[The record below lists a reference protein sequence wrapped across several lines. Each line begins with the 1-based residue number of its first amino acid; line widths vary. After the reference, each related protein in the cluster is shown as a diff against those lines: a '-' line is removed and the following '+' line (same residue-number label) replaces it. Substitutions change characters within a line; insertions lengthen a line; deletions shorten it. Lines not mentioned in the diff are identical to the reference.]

1 MDHQNLIGRFVRDTD
16 GAWRVAVEGRIT
28 GEQVAVGDRVQVRR
42 RGKAAQWVTVG
53 SYTGCLVTGEFLYEV
68 RKRHA
73 APAAPQAAPVSAP
86 LGAAVE
92 EEPEEGPA
100 APSTPTAPSAPI
112 GSVDAA
118 IAALIAA
125 TAPRSAALDEDA
137 VLRLVA
143 NEVRRIVADEV
154 AKGGRIKEHLVYV
167 FQPSGTVTPIDGA
180 HEALADLI
188 TMLGA
193 GTDVQMVGPAGC
205 GKSTMAKQASE
216 ALGRKFY
223 AASAL
228 RDEHQLLGF
237 IDAGGAYR
245 RTAFR
250 DAFEY
255 GGAFL
260 FDELDG
266 SYPAAVLPFNGA
278 LANRYCAFPDG
289 MVYAHADFIA
299 LAACNTYGHGADRT
313 YVGRLQQD
321 ATTLDRFVTLE
332 VGYDEALETRMAV
345 ALNSANGATWASEV
359 QAFRAKVGTAGL
371 RHIVSPRASIHGA
384 RLLAAGLAIEKVRE
398 STLYKGL
405 TRDQRATLGMK

>member
-1 MDHQNLIGRFVRDTD
+1 MDHQDLIGRFVRDTD
-16 GAWRVAVEGRIT
+16 GAWRVALDIQPDGPTV
-28 GEQVAVGDRVQVRR
+28 VLGDRVQVRR
-42 RGKAAQWVTVG
+42 RGKVPQWITVG
-53 SYTGCLVTGEFLYEV
+53 IHVGTLPSGELLYEV
-68 RKRHA
+68 RKRHPA
-73 APAAPQAAPVSAP
+73 APADPLPVGP
-86 LGAAVE
+86 PVPE
-92 EEPEEGPA
+92 EEPEEVLPA
-100 APSTPTAPSAPI
+100 APSTPTVPSAPI

-137 VLRLVA
+137 V
-143 NEVRRIVADEV
+143 RRIVAEEV
-154 AKGGRIKEHLVYV
+154 AQNGRIKEHRVYV
-167 FQPSGTVTPIDGA
+167 SQPNGAVITVEGA

-216 ALGRKFY
+216 ALGRNFY

-237 IDAGGAYR
+237 IDAGGAYH

-250 DAFEY
+250 DAFEH

-289 MVYAHADFIA
+289 MIAAHADFIA
-299 LAACNTYGHGADRT
+299 IAACNTYGHGADRT

-359 QAFRAKVGTAGL
+359 QAFRAKVVAAAL
-371 RHIVSPRASIHGA
+371 RHIVSPRATIGGA
-384 RLLAAGLAIEKVRE
+384 RLLAAGLAIAKVRE
-398 STLYKGL
+398 ATLYKGL
-405 TRDQRATLGMK
+405 TRDQRATLGVK